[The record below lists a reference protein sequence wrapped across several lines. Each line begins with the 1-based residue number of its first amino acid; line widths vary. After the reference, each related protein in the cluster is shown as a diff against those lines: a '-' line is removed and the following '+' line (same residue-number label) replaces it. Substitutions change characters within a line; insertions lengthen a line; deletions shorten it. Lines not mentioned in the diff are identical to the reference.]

1 MTVALQRS
9 PWLAQLA
16 ERHPDWFSD
25 AALACDDLRWPSGV
39 SADEAD
45 AMAFLRREVLRERA
59 RIAVR
64 DLDGRA
70 PLAETLSGLSRL
82 ADRACQL
89 ALDVAMVAAIRQYG
103 QPRNATGQPVQPV
116 VLGMGKLGGGELN
129 FSSDIDLIFTF
140 TEAGETDGP
149 RGLDNAAFFA
159 KVVQGFTRLL
169 AERTADG
176 FVYRVDWMLRP
187 FGSAGA
193 PAASFSAMEDYYQ
206 VHGREWERYALIK
219 ARPVAGDIAA
229 GHRLLDALRP
239 FVYRRYLDF
248 DAVHSLRELKRMIE
262 EEVARKGL
270 EDNVKLGAGG
280 IREVEF
286 IVQSFQLIRGGQ
298 DGRLRSPQLRPTLAY
313 LGQAGMLSPEVAQQL
328 DTDYAFLRRLENAI
342 QMQAD
347 EQTHRFPEATA
358 VQSRIAVALGLPD
371 AEALVAASQAVRSRV
386 RSRFNAVFQ
395 EDAAA
400 DTPVAR
406 LVSLLW
412 EGRIE
417 VADVA
422 EGLHAEG
429 LTPAEPLAQ
438 ALRGLAADRH
448 LRMLRERTVE
458 RLRDLLGLL
467 LQEAL
472 AMSEPGIAARRAL
485 EIVAAITGRAT
496 YISLLRDSATA
507 RAQLLKLC
515 AASPWLS
522 DYMARSPALLDQLL
536 DPRALYAPPGRE
548 AMADELAGRLA
559 HLAPEDPEAFMN
571 TLRRFQKEMTLRVA
585 AADLVEA
592 LPLVQVSD
600 RLTWLAEV
608 LVEAALTQTLAD
620 MRKEYGTPRRSD
632 GSEAGLGVI
641 AYGKLGGIEMGY
653 GSDLD
658 LVFVHDAD
666 DPQADTEGGARTL
679 DTATW
684 FARCAQRLIS
694 ALSAQTAAGRVYEID
709 LQLRP
714 SGNSG
719 LVVTSFRAFDRYQR
733 EQAWTWEHQALTR
746 ARYLC
751 GPAMLGAAFEAS
763 RRAVLERRREPQAL
777 AAEIRDMRQKMRASL
792 DKSDAETWDLK
803 QGLGGLTDAE
813 FITQYLVLREACRAP
828 EVLRWSDNWRQL
840 DVLAG
845 LGVIAPADKDALIEA
860 YRALRLAAHRRALQN
875 QDSRVPAAEFAGPQ
889 AVIAGL
895 WQRLLAV
902 DSAPGPAQAL

>member
-1 MTVALQRS
+1 MTDALCRS
-9 PWLAQLA
+9 PWLATLA
-16 ERHPDWFSD
+16 ERHPDWFTE
-25 AALACDDLRWPSGV
+25 AALAADTVRWP
-39 SADEAD
+39 EAELRD
-45 AMAFLRREVLRERA
+45 DVAAMAFLRHEVLRERA

-64 DLDGRA
+64 DLEGRA
-70 PLAETLSGLSRL
+70 PLSETLEGLSVL
-82 ADRACQL
+82 AERACQVAL
-89 ALDVAMVAAIRQYG
+89 AVAMEAAVRQYG
-103 QPRNATGQPVQPV
+103 QPRSADGRPVQPMI
-116 VLGMGKLGGGELN
+116 LGMGKLGGGELN
-129 FSSDIDLIFTF
+129 FSSDIDLIFTY
-140 TEAGETDGP
+140 TERGETDGP
-149 RGLDNAAFFA
+149 QALDNAAFFA
-159 KVVQGFTRLL
+159 KVVQGFTRQL
-169 AERTADG
+169 AERTPDG

-193 PAASFSAMEDYYQ
+193 PAASFAAMEDYYQ

-229 GHRLLDALRP
+229 GHRLLEHLRP
-239 FVYRRYLDF
+239 FIYRRYLDF
-248 DAVHSLRELKRMIE
+248 DAVHSLRDLKRMIE
-262 EEVARKGL
+262 EEVSRKGL

-298 DGRLRSPQLRPTLAY
+298 DGRLRATQLRPTLAY
-313 LGQAGMLSPEVAQQL
+313 LGQAGMLAPAVAQQL
-328 DTDYAFLRRLENAI
+328 DADYVFLRRLENAI

-347 EQTHRFPEATA
+347 EQTHRFPEAQE
-358 VQSRIAVALGLPD
+358 VQARIAAALGLPD
-371 AEALVAASQAVRSRV
+371 AAALVATCAEVRQRV
-386 RSRFNAVFQ
+386 RQRFNEVFQ
-395 EDAAA
+395 EDAPA

-412 EGRIE
+412 EARID

-422 EGLHAEG
+422 EGLQAEG
-429 LTPAEPLAQ
+429 LTPSESLAQ
-438 ALRGLAADRH
+438 QLRALVGDRH
-448 LRMLRERTVE
+448 LRLLRERTVD
-458 RLRDLLGLL
+458 RLREMIGLL

-472 AMSEPGIAARRAL
+472 SLPEPGLAARRAL

-496 YISLLRDSATA
+496 YIALLRDSATA
-507 RAQLLKLC
+507 RGQLLKLC

-522 DYMARSPALLDQLL
+522 DYIARSPALLDQLL
-536 DPRALYAPPGRE
+536 DPRALYAPLTRE
-548 AMADELAGRLA
+548 TLQADLSGRLA

-608 LVEAALTQTLAD
+608 LVDAALTQTLTD
-620 MRKEYGTPRRSD
+620 MRAEYGTPRRSD
-632 GSEAGLGVI
+632 GTEAGLGVI
-641 AYGKLGGIEMGY
+641 AYGKVGGIEMGY

-666 DPQADTEGGARTL
+666 DPQADTDGGPRSL
-679 DTATW
+679 DVATW

-719 LVVTSFRAFDRYQR
+719 LVVTSFRGFDRYQR

-746 ARYLC
+746 ARYLV
-751 GPAMLGAAFEAS
+751 GPAGLGAAFDRS
-763 RRAVLERRREPQAL
+763 RRAVLERRRDEATL
-777 AAEIRDMRQKMRASL
+777 AQEIRDMRRKMRSSL
-792 DKSDAETWDLK
+792 DKSDDRHWDLK
-803 QGLGGLTDAE
+803 QGRGGLTDAE
-813 FITQYLVLREACRAP
+813 FITQYLVLREAWRAP

-840 DVLAG
+840 EALAG
-845 LGVIAPADKDALIEA
+845 LGVIATADKDALIDA
-860 YRALRLAAHRRALQN
+860 YRALRLVAHRRALQN
-875 QDSRVPAAEFAGPQ
+875 EDSRVPADAYAGPRS
-889 AVIAGL
+889 VIAGL
-895 WQRLLAV
+895 WQRLLGA
-902 DSAPGPAQAL
+902 DSAPEDAQAL